1 MKKNLIEIMIV
12 VTVGLVTWFVVSSIK
27 MVM

>member
-1 MKKNLIEIMIV
+1 MRKNLLEIMIV